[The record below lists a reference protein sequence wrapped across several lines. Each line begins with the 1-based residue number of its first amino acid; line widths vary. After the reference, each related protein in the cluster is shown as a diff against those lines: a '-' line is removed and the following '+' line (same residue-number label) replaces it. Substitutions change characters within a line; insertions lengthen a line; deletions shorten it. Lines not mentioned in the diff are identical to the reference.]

1 MSHDPKSDKNA
12 GAAESSRPPRRT
24 FLSGVAAAAAAG
36 TLLNSKPLFGETSI
50 PSIRIPKAVT
60 DSLAASP
67 RRADFSGKGITGAQ
81 VFANL
86 CKDESLAALFCAAG
100 NYYIINEIA
109 QVGIPCYGGR
119 TEGGMC
125 AAADGFTRA
134 TGEVAACSG
143 TEGPGFAHMI
153 MSIAT
158 AHFAHSPVLVL
169 ASNQSIQQED
179 NWKRI
184 QFMYQQPTTEGL
196 KKFGKRITMPNR
208 VYEYGAYAFRNLKS
222 GVPDVVHLDFPIDVA
237 TERFLDPSKLIDYYP
252 KEKYRSE
259 SRPSPGS
266 KEMQQAIDMISKAD
280 RPVFIAGQGIFARQA
295 WEPLLRAAEKH
306 EMIVVGSG
314 PVRGHFPDDH
324 RLSGSLSNN
333 ALMSADLVVFVGQY
347 HMPTI
352 GEWTLPPGV
361 KTIRV
366 HPVQE
371 DLGRNWPVD
380 LGIVSDERIF
390 TEALASGLLPKKRT
404 SWVDE
409 VAADRRKREEANLEL
424 YGQFLKYTRDT
435 NTLHPFVLLKEV
447 HDFLYKGDIDPKQT
461 LTGWGG
467 NMIGFCS
474 MRWLRA
480 NRPAQE
486 IPVVYQFGP
495 MGPDLAMLFGA
506 GVAVQ
511 RGIGP
516 QAAYKGAPVVVVTGD
531 AGMGFSL
538 LELDTFAKYKVP
550 VICIV
555 YNNDSWGTFPFALS
569 MDTPR
574 AIHMYLF
581 QESIRYDKMAEE
593 IGARGEYVRTPEDL
607 RAALGR
613 SYDAAAKQGYSTLI
627 NCQGMK
633 EFNVDKLY
641 PPGLSFA
648 PEPGV
653 GAVSH

>member
-1 MSHDPKSDKNA
+1 MDKKTGREKN
-12 GAAESSRPPRRT
+12 GRPLRRA
-24 FLSGVAAAAAAG
+24 FLGGVAAATVAG
-36 TLLNSKPLFGETSI
+36 ALFKPEQLFGETSI

-60 DSLAASP
+60 ESLAAPP
-67 RRADFSGKGITGAQ
+67 RRVDFSGQGITGAQ

-86 CKDESLAALFCAAG
+86 CKDEDLAAMFCAAG

-143 TEGPGFAHMI
+143 TEGPGFTHMV
-153 MSIAT
+153 MNIAT
-158 AHFAHSPVLVL
+158 AHFANSPVLVL

-179 NWKRI
+179 SWKRI
-184 QFMYQQPTTEGL
+184 QFMYQQPTTEGI
-196 KKFGKRITMPNR
+196 KKYGKRITAPNR

-222 GVPDVVHLDFPIDVA
+222 GVPDVVHLDFPVDVA
-237 TERFLDPSKLIDYYP
+237 TERFQDSSKLSCFFG
-252 KEKYRSE
+252 KEQYRSE
-259 SRPSPGS
+259 SRAYPGS
-266 KEMQQAIDMISKAD
+266 KEVQQAIDMINKAE
-280 RPVFIAGQGIFARQA
+280 RPVLIAGHGIFVRKA
-295 WEPLLRAAEKH
+295 WDALMQAAEKH
-306 EMIVVGSG
+306 EMVVVGSG

-324 RLSGSLSNN
+324 RLSGSMSNG
-333 ALMSADLVVFVGQY
+333 ALMSADLVIFVGQY
-347 HMPTI
+347 QMPTA

-361 KTIRV
+361 RTIRV

-380 LGIVSDERIF
+380 LGVVGDEKVF
-390 TEALASGLLPKKRT
+390 MEALANGLPPRKRD

-409 VAADRRKREEANLEL
+409 VAADRQKREKANLEL
-424 YGQFLKYTRDT
+424 YDRFLKYSRDT
-435 NTLHPFVLLKEV
+435 NSLHPFVLCKEV

-461 LTGWGG
+461 VTGWGG
-467 NMIGFCS
+467 NMIGFGA

-480 NRPAQE
+480 NRPGQE

-495 MGPDLAMLFGA
+495 MGPDLAMMMGA

-511 RGIGP
+511 RGVGP
-516 QAAYKGAPVVVVTGD
+516 QAAYKGSPVLVVTGD
-531 AGMGFSL
+531 AGMAFSL
-538 LELDTFAKYKVP
+538 LELDTFVKYKVP
-550 VICIV
+550 VICVV
-555 YNNDSWGTFPFALS
+555 YNNNAWGTFPFALS
-569 MDTPR
+569 MNTPR
-574 AIHMYLF
+574 ALHMYLF
-581 QESIRYDKMAEE
+581 QENLRYDKIAEE
-593 IGARGEYVRTPEDL
+593 LGARGEYVRTPEEL
-607 RAALGR
+607 RAALTR
-613 SYDAAAKQGYSTLI
+613 SYDAAAKQNFSTLI
-627 NCQGMK
+627 NCQGIK

-641 PPGLSFA
+641 PPALSFA

>member
-1 MSHDPKSDKNA
+1 VSSERRMDKKTGREKN
-12 GAAESSRPPRRT
+12 GRPLRRA
-24 FLSGVAAAAAAG
+24 FLGGVAAATVAG
-36 TLLNSKPLFGETSI
+36 ALFKPEQLFGETSI

-60 DSLAASP
+60 ESLAAPP
-67 RRADFSGKGITGAQ
+67 RRVDFSGQGITGAQ

-86 CKDESLAALFCAAG
+86 CKDEDLAAMFCAAG

-143 TEGPGFAHMI
+143 TEGPGFTHMV
-153 MSIAT
+153 MNIAT
-158 AHFAHSPVLVL
+158 AHFANSPVLVL

-179 NWKRI
+179 SWKRI
-184 QFMYQQPTTEGL
+184 QFMYQQPTTEGI
-196 KKFGKRITMPNR
+196 KKYGKRITAPNR

-222 GVPDVVHLDFPIDVA
+222 GVPDVVHLDFPVDVA
-237 TERFLDPSKLIDYYP
+237 TERFQDSSKLSCFFG
-252 KEKYRSE
+252 KEQYRSE
-259 SRPSPGS
+259 SRAYPGS
-266 KEMQQAIDMISKAD
+266 KEVQQAIDMINKAE
-280 RPVFIAGQGIFARQA
+280 RPVLIAGHGIFVRKA
-295 WEPLLRAAEKH
+295 WDALMQAAEKH
-306 EMIVVGSG
+306 EMVVVGSG

-324 RLSGSLSNN
+324 RLSGSMSNG
-333 ALMSADLVVFVGQY
+333 ALMSADLVIFVGQY
-347 HMPTI
+347 QMPTA

-361 KTIRV
+361 RTIRV

-380 LGIVSDERIF
+380 LGVVGDEKVF
-390 TEALASGLLPKKRT
+390 MEALANGLPPRKRD

-409 VAADRRKREEANLEL
+409 VAADRQKREKANLEL
-424 YGQFLKYTRDT
+424 YDRFLKYSRDT
-435 NTLHPFVLLKEV
+435 NSLHPFVLCKEV

-461 LTGWGG
+461 VTGWGG
-467 NMIGFCS
+467 NMIGFGA

-480 NRPAQE
+480 NRPGQE

-495 MGPDLAMLFGA
+495 MGPDLAMMMGA

-511 RGIGP
+511 RGVGP
-516 QAAYKGAPVVVVTGD
+516 QAAYKGSPVLVVTGD
-531 AGMGFSL
+531 AGMAFSL
-538 LELDTFAKYKVP
+538 LELDTFVKYKVP
-550 VICIV
+550 VICVV
-555 YNNDSWGTFPFALS
+555 YNNNAWGTFPFALS
-569 MDTPR
+569 MNTPR
-574 AIHMYLF
+574 ALHMYLF
-581 QESIRYDKMAEE
+581 QENLRYDKIAEE
-593 IGARGEYVRTPEDL
+593 LGARGEYVRTPEEL
-607 RAALGR
+607 RAALTR
-613 SYDAAAKQGYSTLI
+613 SYDAAAKQNFSTLI
-627 NCQGMK
+627 NCQGIK

-641 PPGLSFA
+641 PPALSFA